1 MSDARSAY
9 QRGHNVDAAINVHGF
24 TGDAPRIWSREIN
37 TSEADVHD
45 VDKFSHGGTP
55 SHFIE
60 QQVEVLQAGSCAGL

>member
-1 MSDARSAY
+1 MLTPPSTYMVSPVMRLAY
-9 QRGHNVDAAINVHGF
+9 GVERL
-24 TGDAPRIWSREIN
+24 S